1 MTLLTGLFR
10 SQGRTLVVVSSQDAT
25 ATEQAEAYLRCL
37 PLGAASAVSPEELS
51 KVRGEFGSVMVFSS
65 DPQYINLDYMVLQRC
80 LDKLRP
86 GGHVLARLCGLGKD
100 DVSKLETAGLF
111 AGAVDSASQEMK
123 TPSGKAQVEFSC
135 SKPSW
140 ATGAVAALG
149 NAATIDEDALLGEV
163 PAPVGKGKS
172 DCSTQ
177 PKACANCSC
186 GRKELEDKFGA
197 EEAKQ
202 RLEKGKERSSCGSCY
217 LGDAFRCETLKGTPS
232 LQRVPRT
239 CPYRGLPAF
248 KPGTKVE
255 LTDGET
261 LGTGQLDLRVEGDES
276 VVNELQFAK
285 AVA

>member
-1 MTLLTGLFR
+1 MLVGMTYPESPAEERPSALSSFR
-10 SQGRTLVVVSSQDAT
+10 
-25 ATEQAEAYLRCL
+25 
-37 PLGAASAVSPEELS
+37 P
-51 KVRGEFGSVMVFSS
+51 K
-65 DPQYINLDYMVLQRC
+65 
-80 LDKLRP
+80 K
-86 GGHVLARLCGLGKD
+86 
-100 DVSKLETAGLF
+100 
-111 AGAVDSASQEMK
+111 MK

-186 GRKELEDKFGA
+186 GRKELEGTSSLTGRIETGA
-197 EEAKQ
+197 MTSVQ
-202 RLEKGKERSSCGSCY
+202 RPVPVTCEQRGLALRRHRVVRERTRQKLAAALLAMVLTCY
-217 LGDAFRCETLKGTPS
+217 LGDAFRCE
-232 LQRVPRT
+232 T

-261 LGTGQLDLRVEGDES
+261 LGTGQLDLRVEGDEADWKH
-276 VVNELQFAK
+276 VICLLNYELGDHGADLRFTGRLLTA
-285 AVA
+285 A

>member
-25 ATEQAEAYLRCL
+25 ATKQAEAYLRCL

-217 LGDAFRCETLKGTPS
+217 LGDAFRCET
-232 LQRVPRT
+232 

-276 VVNELQFAK
+276 VVNELQFAQ